1 MSGRSV
7 EVADERPRILLVED
21 DPGVRRSLQLLL
33 QARGY
38 DVRAHAIGATL
49 LADPAVETAVCLI
62 ADYRLTGLDGV
73 EVLQALR
80 ARGWLG
86 PAILIT
92 AFGSPSLTARAAAA
106 GYASVVEKPMRDK
119 ILVATLTRLVARPER
134 MSENHVVSA
143 ICPVKKRA

>member
-1 MSGRSV
+1 MSGRSTELIV
-7 EVADERPRILLVED
+7 ERPRILLVED

-38 DVRAHAIGATL
+38 DVRSHATGATL
-49 LADPAVETAVCLI
+49 LADPAVETAVCMV

-80 ARGWLG
+80 ARGWSG

-92 AFGSPSLTARAAAA
+92 AFGSSGLTARAVAA
-106 GYASVVEKPMRDK
+106 GYASVVEKPMRDQ
-119 ILVATLTRLVARPER
+119 ILVATLTRLMAALSSSLLDKVAL
-134 MSENHVVSA
+134 
-143 ICPVKKRA
+143 